1 METLME
7 SVEDDEDWLKAA
19 PEATHDDTVLL
30 QRASL
35 ALQHSFAASPN
46 ENTRLAL
53 TNLLKFGLAAEMSVV
68 PGVSTELSHYTA
80 DLLNFSTTN
89 KKPCPHHF
97 NLRIGDHRYR
107 IPERSRFFFL
117 RLSYVLQS
125 NIFLFSSRAKPVLF
139 QPKENATRTLAFFHS
154 ISSYTS
160 ISQFLVL
167 TASGHVP
174 CPMEIQQV
182 ELSQYTNPISPATF
196 RDAPRK
202 IQARGREDDSA
213 LTGPVLKRAFA
224 RALGLEEVQLH
235 LDQSGKAAR
244 EEGTTSAATSEGSED
259 AQKEL
264 RTCTITLGSILRPDL
279 EQQQETVVRLLSE
292 AQEKITD
299 VVMYL
304 AITAQKLYLL
314 LSEGKL
320 YERVGNET
328 PQFDCKS
335 LLPPEFEWDE
345 KIPSKITVA
354 PLPSDLQE
362 SLEKASSQPKSNQS
376 DMARFF
382 SQDHLQFMLTRLMG
396 TQQAARGVPEVVD
409 DKDDAKDGPHELW
422 EKGLQ
427 LVKRASDLSQVPE
440 PIPGLSHTIT
450 EAIREFSTALN
461 NMWDGRMYKKA
472 LRYLCRIA
480 LRLQL
485 APTIDRN
492 VKASTERAKL
502 RKQEQ
507 QQKREARTALTKK
520 QWKNRIKELFDSL
533 GDLQEQS
540 TTQRID
546 EICKAI
552 ADLEEP
558 QSIQHRIMSIE
569 ERLNMS
575 GSSAVAA
582 VETDAEAAW
591 SVHQDMMT
599 TANDGADDESSS
611 NRLRALESVLIML
624 VESPHIENGVV
635 DSNWVQKCAYKGHR
649 FTVEECAVVAQLANS
664 LRPFAPKR
672 TINDEGYYEEPQAHV
687 ANQAALVRIAN
698 TFLMGT
704 GYDQFTQLESPRV
717 SPSSLHALALGPV
730 GIYETLCARTAGH
743 YDIQDVNG
751 TLLSN

>member
-1 METLME
+1 MEMLME

-35 ALQHSFAASPN
+35 ALQHPFAASPN

-68 PGVSTELSHYTA
+68 PGVSTELSHYIS

-117 RLSYVLQS
+117 RLAYVLQS
-125 NIFLFSSRAKPVLF
+125 NIFLFSYRAKPVLF
-139 QPKENATRTLAFFHS
+139 QPKENATRTLAFFHT
-154 ISSYTS
+154 ISSYTF

-202 IQARGREDDSA
+202 IQVRGREDDSA

-224 RALGLEEVQLH
+224 RAFNDFVEEQVEKGMAPIMKRQRFKRGETRESKLAELKDATRLDLESRDQVPRGSYPKVMDIARSEYGLSEGYRMQQLRSKVESQITPMDGWKEALKRYHSTWTRVEKRLGK
-235 LDQSGKAAR
+235 KAQP
-244 EEGTTSAATSEGSED
+244 SAATSEGSED

-320 YERVGNET
+320 YGRVDNGT

-345 KIPSKITVA
+345 NIPSKITVA

-362 SLEKASSQPKSNQS
+362 SLEKASSQPKSN
-376 DMARFF
+376 
-382 SQDHLQFMLTRLMG
+382 
-396 TQQAARGVPEVVD
+396 
-409 DKDDAKDGPHELW
+409 
-422 EKGLQ
+422 
-427 LVKRASDLSQVPE
+427 
-440 PIPGLSHTIT
+440 
-450 EAIREFSTALN
+450 
-461 NMWDGRMYKKA
+461 
-472 LRYLCRIA
+472 
-480 LRLQL
+480 
-485 APTIDRN
+485 
-492 VKASTERAKL
+492 
-502 RKQEQ
+502 
-507 QQKREARTALTKK
+507 
-520 QWKNRIKELFDSL
+520 
-533 GDLQEQS
+533 
-540 TTQRID
+540 
-546 EICKAI
+546 
-552 ADLEEP
+552 
-558 QSIQHRIMSIE
+558 
-569 ERLNMS
+569 
-575 GSSAVAA
+575 
-582 VETDAEAAW
+582 
-591 SVHQDMMT
+591 
-599 TANDGADDESSS
+599 
-611 NRLRALESVLIML
+611 
-624 VESPHIENGVV
+624 
-635 DSNWVQKCAYKGHR
+635 
-649 FTVEECAVVAQLANS
+649 
-664 LRPFAPKR
+664 
-672 TINDEGYYEEPQAHV
+672 
-687 ANQAALVRIAN
+687 
-698 TFLMGT
+698 
-704 GYDQFTQLESPRV
+704 
-717 SPSSLHALALGPV
+717 
-730 GIYETLCARTAGH
+730 
-743 YDIQDVNG
+743 
-751 TLLSN
+751 